1 MTKFSPVVKPV
12 CTLDNETMRFATTC
26 GALKLLKKKSKR
38 KHFDNVTH
46 HNSYCHC
53 PLSPGGAGGK
63 GVWGRSGEVYE
74 PEAVDERDPNYDEDQ
89 VIVVLT
95 SPGLLLLLLTQALLQ
110 M

>member
-1 MTKFSPVVKPV
+1 MWGTKAF
-12 CTLDNETMRFATTC
+12 
-26 GALKLLKKKSKR
+26 KKKKIKR

-95 SPGLLLLLLTQALLQ
+95 SPGLLLLLTQALLQ